1 MSCEYFHVSWI
12 FKNIVG
18 RKPSPISLWHFV
30 ATEQERLF
38 AERLIKTNNRALI
51 YSVTSA
57 KYTVQRATSD
67 TCFLTEKQESHSTAE
82 I

>member
-1 MSCEYFHVSWI
+1 MPCEYFNISWI

-30 ATEQERLF
+30 VTEPERLF
-38 AERLIKTNNRALI
+38 AEGLIKTNNRTLI
-51 YSVTSA
+51 YIVTSA
-57 KYTVQRATSD
+57 KYTVQRAKSD